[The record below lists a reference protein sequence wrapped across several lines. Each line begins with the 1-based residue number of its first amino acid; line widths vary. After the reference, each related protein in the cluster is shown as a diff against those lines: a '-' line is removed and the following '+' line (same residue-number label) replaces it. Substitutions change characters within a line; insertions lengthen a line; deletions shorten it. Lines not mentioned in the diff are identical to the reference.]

1 MARVARGQEEAFGN
15 DSFLDVVANI
25 VGILII
31 LVVVASMRI
40 KHLPSLLSPE
50 LQSREKATA
59 ALADAQ
65 SSMAALEQ
73 DVLDV
78 SDEMQKVAIA
88 TAGRYQE
95 RAVLAQIVAHR
106 QHDLEQQRS
115 ALGGASREQFDL
127 EQALAMS
134 QAKLAQFAQE
144 KQQLDT
150 APLPTIE
157 IKTYPT
163 PISQTVYGKEMHF
176 QLKGG
181 LIAPVPL
188 DVLLEKFKRRVHEQI
203 DRLRDE
209 RQFSDTVG
217 PVDGFRLKYIVERV
231 DLTPDSGHSGSYA
244 QLRQFTLIP
253 MSDDL
258 GEPIGE
264 AMAAQSQFSTA
275 LAGLAPKRTTVT
287 LWTYED
293 SFPMFREVRK
303 YLHEMGFSVAG
314 RPLAPG
320 QPIAGSPHGSK
331 SASQ

>member
-1 MARVARGQEEAFGN
+1 MARVNRGQEEAFGN

-50 LQSREKATA
+50 LRSREKATE

-73 DVLDV
+73 DILDQ
-78 SDEMQKVAIA
+78 SAEMQKVAIA

-95 RAVLAQIVAHR
+95 RAVLAQIVAQR
-106 QHDLEQQRS
+106 QHELEQKRS

-127 EQALAMS
+127 EQSLAMS
-134 QAKLAQFAQE
+134 QAKLTQIAQA

-150 APLPTIE
+150 SPAPTIE

-181 LIAPVPL
+181 LITPVPL
-188 DVLLEKFKRRVHEQI
+188 DALLEKFKRRVPEQT

-209 RQFSDTVG
+209 RQFTDSVG
-217 PVDGFRLKYIVERV
+217 PIDGFRLKYTVERV
-231 DLTPDSGHSGSYA
+231 DLTDAGHSGSYA

-258 GEPIGE
+258 GESIDE
-264 AMAAQSQFSTA
+264 AASAQSRFSTA

-293 SFPMFREVRK
+293 SFPIFREVRK
-303 YLHEMGFSVAG
+303 YLHERGFSVAG
-314 RPLAPG
+314 RPLAHG